1 MRASREVMAQHR
13 KDIVAATSKMLRKRG
28 IDGTSV
34 IDLMRAVGLTHGG
47 FYKHF
52 KSKDALVAESTDKIY
67 DELVASFEARI
78 DEAGPKAALATYV
91 DMYLTPRHVSHPEIG
106 CPLAAFGADA
116 ARDSRTVRIS
126 FNKGINRLLA
136 LIEQGLSCPEDKR
149 RERAVEL
156 MVLLSGAVVMARA
169 AGEPKLA
176 RQILASTRERA
187 EHLISSRS

>member
-1 MRASREVMAQHR
+1 
-13 KDIVAATSKMLRKRG
+13 
-28 IDGTSV
+28 
-34 IDLMRAVGLTHGG
+34 
-47 FYKHF
+47 
-52 KSKDALVAESTDKIY
+52 
-67 DELVASFEARI
+67 
-78 DEAGPKAALATYV
+78 
-91 DMYLTPRHVSHPEIG
+91 
-106 CPLAAFGADA
+106 
-116 ARDSRTVRIS
+116 
-126 FNKGINRLLA
+126 